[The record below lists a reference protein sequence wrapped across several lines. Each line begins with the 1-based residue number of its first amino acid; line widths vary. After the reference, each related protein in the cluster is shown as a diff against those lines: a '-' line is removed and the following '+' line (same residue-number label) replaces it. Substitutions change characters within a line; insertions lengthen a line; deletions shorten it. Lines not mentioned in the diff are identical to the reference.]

1 MFGGGER
8 REELSLGFPLR
19 LWEGGGAAEWLTPPT
34 PPRERLTAEGA
45 SGEKAEQVYAVFCL
59 GHQPVR
65 LRGLPMIA
73 QAELGTCYSRTLS
86 RARAAALT
94 LAHTVR
100 YYVSWGRLRLILP
113 GSHTGQHVLGPLR
126 PPPLL
131 QGR

>member
-1 MFGGGER
+1 MLGGGER

-19 LWEGGGAAEWLTPPT
+19 LWGGEQLNGCSPPS
-34 PPRERLTAEGA
+34 PRERLTAEGA
-45 SGEKAEQVYAVFCL
+45 SGEKAEPVYAVFCL